1 MSIHML
7 IKKIASTLDCRLLE
21 VDGLPTI
28 DEKHQLPRDVSEF
41 YEQCGGAVLYENADY
56 PIYIVQP
63 TEFKL
68 ANPVIV
74 GELCEEDIS
83 SEWYI
88 VCTDGKGE
96 YLTIDLNE
104 DRKGK
109 CYDSFFDRHGIVGE
123 TQVIATSFTDLIQ
136 RLLENKGRHWYWLR
150 GEFISLG
157 DAYDG
162 VEIE

>member
-1 MSIHML
+1 ML
-7 IKKIASTLDCRLLE
+7 IKKIASTPDCRLFE
-21 VDGLPTI
+21 ADGLPTI
-28 DEKHQLPRDVSEF
+28 DEKHRLPKDIREF

-56 PIYIVQP
+56 QIYILRLA
-63 TEFKL
+63 EFKL
-68 ANPVIV
+68 ANLVIV

-136 RLLENKGRHWYWLR
+136 RLLDNKGRHRYWLSDN
-150 GEFISLG
+150 FSTLG
-157 DAYDG
+157 KSFTMPKTANHRA
-162 VEIE
+162 

>member
-1 MSIHML
+1 MF
-7 IKKIASTLDCRLLE
+7 E
-21 VDGLPTI
+21 VDGLPVI
-28 DEKHQLPRDVSEF
+28 GEKHQLPKDIRGF

-56 PIYIVQP
+56 PIYIVSP
-63 TEFKL
+63 HEFKL

-109 CYDSFFDRHGIVGE
+109 CYDSF
-123 TQVIATSFTDLIQ
+123 LIDME
-136 RLLENKGRHWYWLR
+136 LLVKHR
-150 GEFISLG
+150 
-157 DAYDG
+157 
-162 VEIE
+162 